1 MCRITTADFHRA
13 RTLRRNIVP
22 RFRKAAPPGT
32 LRTFARAAAMTS
44 PYHLKLD
51 ARAMALMVLLCAL
64 WGVQQVAIKVTVE
77 SIPPVLQA
85 GLRSVGAALLV
96 WAWARWRGIPVFAR
110 DASLWPGL
118 LAGSLF
124 AGEFAL
130 LYIGLQH
137 TAASRGVLFL
147 YTAPFMVAAGAH
159 FLLPG
164 ERLRTSQALGF
175 AAAFCGV
182 ALAFAGALRSAG
194 GITLLGD
201 GLCLIA
207 AAMWAAT
214 TLVIKGSRLRTLPP
228 AKTLLYQLGI
238 SAAVLPLLSLALGES
253 WPARISPAAALWMGY
268 QIVIVASASYLA
280 WFWLVA
286 HYPAGRLSAFSF
298 LTPIFGLLAG
308 LLLLGEPAP
317 ASLLAALALV
327 SAGIFLVN
335 RPLPQGVKQN
345 G

>member
-1 MCRITTADFHRA
+1 MSQPAH
-13 RTLRRNIVP
+13 LR
-22 RFRKAAPPGT
+22 
-32 LRTFARAAAMTS
+32 
-44 PYHLKLD
+44 LD

-64 WGVQQVAIKVTVE
+64 WGVQQVAIKVAVE
-77 SIPPVLQA
+77 SIPPLLQA

-96 WAWARWRGIPVFAR
+96 WGWARWRGIALFAR
-110 DASLWPGL
+110 DGSLWPGL

-130 LYIGLQH
+130 LYVGLQH

-159 FLLPG
+159 WLLPG
-164 ERLRTSQALGF
+164 ERLRPAQVLGF
-175 AAAFCGV
+175 AAAFSGV
-182 ALAFAGALRSAG
+182 VLAFAGALRSASG
-194 GITLLGD
+194 MTLLGD
-201 GLCLIA
+201 GLCLLA

-214 TLVIKGSRLRTLPP
+214 TLAIKGSVLRRVAP

-238 SAAVLPLLSLALGES
+238 SAAALPILSWALGEA
-253 WPARISPAAALWMGY
+253 WPVRIGLEAALWMGY
-268 QIVIVASASYLA
+268 QTVVVASASYLA

-298 LTPIFGLLAG
+298 LTPIFGLFAGVALLA
-308 LLLLGEPAP
+308 EPAP
-317 ASLLAALALV
+317 ASLLAALVLV

-335 RPLPQGVKQN
+335 RPVPRAELART
-345 G
+345 

>member
-1 MCRITTADFHRA
+1 MSHPTH
-13 RTLRRNIVP
+13 LR
-22 RFRKAAPPGT
+22 
-32 LRTFARAAAMTS
+32 
-44 PYHLKLD
+44 LD

-64 WGVQQVAIKVTVE
+64 WGVQQVAIKVAIE
-77 SIPPVLQA
+77 SIPPLLQA

-96 WAWARWRGIPVFAR
+96 WAWARWRGIALFAR
-110 DASLWPGL
+110 DGSLRPGL

-124 AGEFAL
+124 AGEFAM
-130 LYIGLQH
+130 LYVGLQH

-159 FLLPG
+159 WLLPG
-164 ERLRTSQALGF
+164 ERLRPAQVLGF
-175 AAAFCGV
+175 AAAFSGV
-182 ALAFAGALRSAG
+182 ALAFAGALRGAG
-194 GITLLGD
+194 GVTLLGD
-201 GLCLIA
+201 GLCLLA

-214 TLVIKGSRLRTLPP
+214 TLAIKGSVLRRVPP

-238 SAAVLPLLSLALGES
+238 SAAVLPILSWALGEA
-253 WPARISPAAALWMGY
+253 WPVRVGIEAALWMGY
-268 QIVIVASASYLA
+268 QTVVVAAASYLA

-286 HYPAGRLSAFSF
+286 RYPAGRLSAFSF

-308 LLLLGEPAP
+308 VALLAEPAP

-335 RPLPQGVKQN
+335 RPVPRSELAKA
-345 G
+345 